1 MINAG
6 VLATRAVGRL
16 FEMFEEEFLGLLFI
30 WIMFAGIV
38 STEIVIVPGSQNPRS
53 RVELLVFGFG
63 GEALVFGAQC
73 AHVVGIA
80 IDIIAQK
87 DEQIGLVRS
96 RQRQDGLR
104 IGFMATGA
112 ESDGRLFRGLA
123 AGKQD
128 QQREKECVSNHNRDG
143 SVFKVQRSALVRS
156 FLFQD
161 HAEP

>member
-1 MINAG
+1 MIDTG
-6 VLATRAVGRL
+6 VLAARAVGRF
-16 FEMFEEEFLGLLFI
+16 FEMFEEEFLRLFFI
-30 WIMFAGIV
+30 WIMFAGIIP
-38 STEIVIVPGSQNPRS
+38 TEIVIVPSGQNPRS
-53 RVELLVFGFG
+53 RIELLVFGFG
-63 GEALVFGAQC
+63 GESLIFGAQRV
-73 AHVVGIA
+73 HVVGIA

-104 IGFMATGA
+104 LGFMTTGA
-112 ESDGRLFRGLA
+112 EGDGRLFGGLA
-123 AGKQD
+123 AGKED

-161 HAEP
+161 YAEP